1 MTDDL
6 SELTAVLAEEV
17 ALGRELLDNL
27 SAQRHAILC
36 WKISDLIARVENRE
50 ILFSNLAI
58 LERRRKRLVE
68 QLTGEEAAS
77 VTLSGILADRPAGAA
92 DELARLQKTARRLY
106 TRVHG
111 EEKNLFELMQNL
123 LQHIHEALIPLAEP
137 EVALYGGAATPRVL
151 SGLIQGKV

>member
-1 MTDDL
+1 MMDDL

-27 SAQRHAILC
+27 SAQRTAILS
-36 WKISDLIARVENRE
+36 WKISDLIERVENRE

-92 DELARLQKTARRLY
+92 DGLEQLQNAARRLY
-106 TRVHG
+106 TRLHG
-111 EEKNLFELMQNL
+111 EERNLFDLMQNL
-123 LQHIHEALIPLAEP
+123 LQHIREALTPLAEP
-137 EVALYGGAATPRVL
+137 EVALYGSAVAPRL
-151 SGLIQGKV
+151 SSGLIQGKV